1 MAGPEGRIG
10 RPRQRTDTRRRTG
23 PGTDR
28 AGHGECAAS
37 SSAGSASFGAVRT
50 SHEAEGTTRAGRH
63 GARRDAVRAT
73 TARICGSGTSLGSIG
88 IISAEPQFTAHIQIA
103 DNLHYV
109 NWSGTG
115 PPPDRCGRASEA
127 FGDPWFAP
135 DRCDGPHLSLGLW
148 LESGS
153 PPDCDRP
160 ARARAGSS
168 RRSARRAFG
177 CSCIGCHA
185 AATRTL
191 HRPTVHR
198 CGVAAAPCG
207 RRVRVARRRSRG
219 RYACWWR
226 GIIPSPG
233 VLRPPIAPSRLFHI

>member
-23 PGTDR
+23 GRARTSPGTANARQARVPGARR
-28 AGHGECAAS
+28 AARFAR
-37 SSAGSASFGAVRT
+37 RT
-50 SHEAEGTTRAGRH
+50 SHEAEGTTRAGR
-63 GARRDAVRAT
+63 
-73 TARICGSGTSLGSIG
+73 
-88 IISAEPQFTAHIQIA
+88 AHIQIA

-109 NWSGTG
+109 NYSGTG

-148 LESGS
+148 LESGP

-160 ARARAGSS
+160 AGARAGSS

-219 RYACWWR
+219 RCACWWR